1 MHIKILG
8 TSGSGGWPS
17 LFCNGYASQRAL
29 EVGGKNIRSRSSLL
43 IDQVLKI
50 DFPPDSFH
58 QAVSFGFN
66 FSTLKYLLITRSSY
80 NNFAAGEFE
89 NLTPFLAQRKN
100 LDFVRIFGNT
110 ESIAQLKCMK
120 EIIHATLHEIQPD
133 QMINIGSFDI
143 YPLKAMNNGDLYPL
157 NYIIRKHHKSI
168 LYAIDTGVYEEKTWK
183 NLKGLQVQ
191 TAIVECSQGPRKSA
205 SLEKMGLPD
214 VLTFKKK
221 AEDIGLTN
229 QHTRWIITHFS
240 HLHGLLHEEM
250 EEVARPFGLEVA
262 YDGMELEV

>member
-1 MHIKILG
+1 MQIKILG

-17 LFCNGYASQRAL
+17 LFCNGHASQRAL

-66 FSTLKYLLITRSSY
+66 FSDLKYLFITRSSY
-80 NNFAAGEFE
+80 NNFAAGELE

-100 LDFVRIFGNT
+100 LDFVQIFGNT
-110 ESIAQLKCMK
+110 ESITQLKQM
-120 EIIHATLHEIQPD
+120 EGTIHANLHEIQPD
-133 QMINIGSFDI
+133 QMINIGSFDV

-157 NYIIRKHHKSI
+157 NYIIRKQRKSL
-168 LYAIDTGVYEEKTWK
+168 LYATDTGVYEEKTWK

-191 TAIVECSQGPRKSA
+191 TAIVECSQGPRKSTFM
-205 SLEKMGLPD
+205 EKMGLPD

-240 HLHGLLHEEM
+240 HQNGLLHEEM